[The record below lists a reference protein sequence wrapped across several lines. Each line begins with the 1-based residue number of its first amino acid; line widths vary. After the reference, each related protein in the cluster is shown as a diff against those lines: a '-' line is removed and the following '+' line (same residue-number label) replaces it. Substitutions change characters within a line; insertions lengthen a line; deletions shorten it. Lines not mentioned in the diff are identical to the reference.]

1 MMSPTAWNLEELR
14 SRVRTARSDADEVLE
29 LINSISRSV
38 QIFRYHMETGRDAL
52 KGIVNETEPQG
63 PENFMLIL
71 GASERQG
78 EFAYAKIVGE
88 ANIIGCLY
96 AARSLWD
103 LFAQLVNA
111 LVLVE
116 PLAVSACDIN
126 RVVAAMP
133 ASPLRTRLDAL
144 LRSHWYTYVA
154 AFINT
159 TKHRQ
164 LVQHMMTVSIEED
177 RAGIRIGGFTYRA
190 KSFKTYWGHE
200 VLEGA
205 IDVKNAIIECG
216 RLLNASY
223 VNHDAQPGAA
233 GDAPQAARP

>member
-1 MMSPTAWNLEELR
+1 MLGVMMSPTAWNLEELR
-14 SRVRTARSDADEVLE
+14 SHVRAAQPDPDQVLE

-38 QIFRYHMETGRDAL
+38 QIFRYHMATARDAL

-71 GASERQG
+71 GASEKQG
-78 EFAYAKIVGE
+78 EFAYAKIVSE

-96 AARSLWD
+96 TVRSLWD
-103 LFAQLVNA
+103 VFAQLVNA
-111 LVLVE
+111 LALVE
-116 PLAVSACDIN
+116 PLAVNSCDISS
-126 RVVAAMP
+126 VVTVMP
-133 ASPLRTRLDAL
+133 ASPLKARLEGL
-144 LRSHWYTYVA
+144 LKSHWYTYVA

-159 TKHRQ
+159 TKHRR
-164 LVQHMMTVSIEED
+164 LVQHMMTVSMEED
-177 RAGIRIGGFTYRA
+177 RAGIRIGGFTYGT

-205 IDVKNAIIECG
+205 IEVKNTIIECG

-223 VNHDAQPGAA
+223 VNTDAQPS
-233 GDAPQAARP
+233 APELAR